1 MTEVREGEG
10 ELLVHFAGFYG
21 NRTAAMED
29 WFEKIE
35 KEPDK
40 HAIPIEE
47 THIKQ
52 EIDDFWSRLREGKLS
67 LQDMG
72 HEIERKN
79 TTTQRKVF
87 EKLQNAVRFYPWDK
101 KRLVEAIQQA
111 QTAMGREKQPKKEDM
126 LGESDDV
133 KSQEQDNVMAKEEK
147 KLQEADK
154 AKQGLHASPR
164 SGETNSASLFH

>member
-1 MTEVREGEG
+1 MKYMFREPERKDAVVYQPRHWYNAYHMGTDNITEIREGEG

-40 HAIPIEE
+40 HAIPIER

-52 EIDDFWSRLREGKLS
+52 EIDEFWSRLREGKVL

-72 HEIERKN
+72 HEIEKKN
-79 TTTQRKVF
+79 TTRQLKAF
-87 EKLQNAVRFYPWDK
+87 EKLQNAVRFYP
-101 KRLVEAIQQA
+101 
-111 QTAMGREKQPKKEDM
+111 
-126 LGESDDV
+126 
-133 KSQEQDNVMAKEEK
+133 
-147 KLQEADK
+147 
-154 AKQGLHASPR
+154 
-164 SGETNSASLFH
+164 